1 MHIDELFAQLADN
14 IDDRHI
20 TMQILMEWSQGR
32 TVYGGLTAALLY
44 KAMRQ
49 GVDQD
54 RKPRY
59 LNCNFVSPL
68 LAEEA
73 FEIEVTP
80 LRSGRSATQL
90 MGQITQNG
98 KVCVTAQV
106 CFGLGRDSKIQ
117 INHDTGHDMQIPK
130 KGNFI
135 PQIPKVVPKFLR
147 HYDINLKAGRFPFMA
162 SKKDFMHG
170 WVRFKK
176 APEHMSEGH
185 VVSLI
190 DAFPCPVL
198 QMLKWP
204 APASTMNW
212 NIEFIHPYDHIKP
225 SDWLA
230 YQSATRQAADGY
242 CHMESN
248 IWNQQ
253 GQLIAISRQVVAVFA

>member
-1 MHIDELFAQLADN
+1 MHIDELFAELADR
-14 IDDRHI
+14 IEDHRM
-20 TMQILMEWSQGR
+20 TMQVPIDWSQGR
-32 TVYGGLTAALLY
+32 TVYGGLTASLLY

-49 GVDQD
+49 GVDQE

-59 LNCNFVSPL
+59 LNCSFISPL
-68 LAEEA
+68 MAEEV

-90 MGQITQNG
+90 MGKITQNG
-98 KVCVTAQV
+98 HVCVVAQV
-106 CFGLGRDSKIQ
+106 CFGLDRESKIQ
-117 INHDTGHDMQIPK
+117 INHDTCHEMQRPK

-147 HYDINLKAGRFPFMA
+147 HYDLSLVEGRFPFMA
-162 SKKDFMHG
+162 GKKDYMHG

-176 APEHMSEGH
+176 TPEHISEGH

-190 DAFPCPVL
+190 DAWPCPVL
-198 QMLKWP
+198 QKLKWP

-212 NIEFIHPYDHIKP
+212 NIEFIHPYEEIGV

-230 YQSATRQAADGY
+230 YQSQTRQAADGY